1 MKKNKQV
8 KKKYKKAICN
18 QIYCK
23 YFLKQK
29 MRKIRFIITFKIYIF
44 INKYQEIFYYIYF
57 LFYLIHLNFT
67 KKYIYINQFIHNF
80 SFKKLFN
87 KNIQL

>member
-8 KKKYKKAICN
+8 KKKKYKKAICS

-29 MRKIRFIITFKIYIF
+29 MRKIRFIITSKIYIF

-57 LFYLIHLNFT
+57 LFNTFKFY
-67 KKYIYINQFIHNF
+67 KKVYSY
-80 SFKKLFN
+80 
-87 KNIQL
+87 